1 MAKARKTIE
10 VATMLEW
17 ANDMLAYD
25 GHDQGYKSGV
35 CTMIERLLIN
45 AGCYNGFH
53 YIHPTIPN
61 NEYSRQYYAL

>member
-10 VATMLEW
+10 VQKMLDW

-25 GHDQGYKSGV
+25 GHDQGYKSGI
-35 CTMIERLLIN
+35 CTMIERLLIDT
-45 AGCYNGFH
+45 GRYNGYY

-61 NEYSRQYYAL
+61 NEYSRQYYA